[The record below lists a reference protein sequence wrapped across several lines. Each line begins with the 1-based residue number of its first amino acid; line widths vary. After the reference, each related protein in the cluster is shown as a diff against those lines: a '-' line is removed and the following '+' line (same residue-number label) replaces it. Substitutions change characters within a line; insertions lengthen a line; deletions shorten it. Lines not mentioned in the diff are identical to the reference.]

1 MFGGKCTLPSYI
13 FSTFEW
19 QEAFLD
25 KKSFEYLACVRWRS
39 GREWGYSSEGH
50 WIDPS
55 LCTYCFQKMMRDSR
69 KITLVEKYV
78 IYA

>member
-25 KKSFEYLACVRWRS
+25 KKSFAILTCVSVGS
-39 GREWGYSSEGH
+39 GREWGYRSEGH

-55 LCTYCFQKMMRDSR
+55 LCSFRFQKMMRDSR
-69 KITLVEKYV
+69 KITFG
-78 IYA
+78 